1 MNTIVGIFSAVT
13 IGLIGALA
21 KAYIDIQVMKCDIC
35 ELQKQRDDHERK
47 NDEQYTRLY
56 DKLDEIKS
64 LLINEHNKK

>member
-1 MNTIVGIFSAVT
+1 MDAIIGIFSAIT

-21 KAYIDIQVMKCDIC
+21 KAYIDIQVMKRDIT
-35 ELQKQRDDHERK
+35 ELQKHKDEHERK

-64 LLINEHNKK
+64 LLINEHQKK